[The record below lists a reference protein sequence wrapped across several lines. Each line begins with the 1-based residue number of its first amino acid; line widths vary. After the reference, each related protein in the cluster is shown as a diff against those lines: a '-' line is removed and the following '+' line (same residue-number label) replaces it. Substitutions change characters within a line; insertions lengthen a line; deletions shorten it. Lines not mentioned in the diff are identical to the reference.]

1 MIHLENLYQD
11 TKIKKALCILWE
23 VVKRWLRNSEEQEF
37 GICDRAR
44 IVGVVRDFGD
54 CLYANVR
61 SMGLA
66 RHTFHL
72 EIITG
77 SLKIASWLCSH
88 S

>member
-1 MIHLENLYQD
+1 MIELELLGLY
-11 TKIKKALCILWE
+11 
-23 VVKRWLRNSEEQEF
+23 
-37 GICDRAR
+37 
-44 IVGVVRDFGD
+44 VRHFGD
-54 CLYANVR
+54 CLYANVS